1 MAFCK
6 FCGRQLTEGEVCNCQ
21 NQQLN
26 QFNNMNSGFNTQFE
40 PNNQNYNA
48 GDIPVEPNKKKT
60 TNIMIISAG
69 VLLAIL
75 FIIVFVL
82 ILGNAYKKPFNKL
95 IRGINKN
102 NAELILEQLLTD
114 DMMDDF
120 MDEIEDMDKDESR
133 EDFFD
138 DSEEAMEEMK
148 EYLEDDYGKNV
159 KFSVKFISKKD
170 AKKREI
176 KNIERLY
183 NLEDYDVEI
192 KNAYKVKVE
201 LRVKGREDDEDMK
214 MNLYSVNIKGEGWKV
229 MVDDEAI
236 DDIRYDIED
245 IMDTS
250 IYEDII
256 DDIF

>member
-159 KFSVKFISKKD
+159 KFSVKFIS
-170 AKKREI
+170 
-176 KNIERLY
+176 
-183 NLEDYDVEI
+183 
-192 KNAYKVKVE
+192 NAYKVKVE